1 MSFSDWGPMGL
12 GTVLGAGDAVAN
24 AADKTLTPTGI
35 YSLAGMVGTN
45 KETNKALILFRVA
58 MGVMKQNK
66 EGGLKSG

>member
-1 MSFSDWGPMGL
+1 MGL

-58 MGVMKQNK
+58 MGVMKQHK